1 MCHNDNKHKYLEQL
15 YQALD
20 LNPVM
25 MNSEDAEKLK
35 EYLSDYLDKINKTDD
50 QIKFEM
56 KIAEY
61 FYKNIPKD
69 VILNKTIDSEYLDTV
84 NIQVIH
90 YLESNLSEPSKYK
103 EWIENVTKCHINEII
118 SPTKTK
124 SAFSYQ
130 DVINAYEKCE
140 KNLAY
145 LEEYTHLLVMTTII
159 KY

>member
-15 YQALD
+15 YQDLD

-35 EYLSDYLDKINKTDD
+35 EYLGDYLDKINKTDE

-69 VILNKTIDSEYLDTV
+69 VILNKTIDSEYLDTI

-103 EWIENVTKCHINEII
+103 EWIENVTKCYIDEII
-118 SPTKTK
+118 SPPKTTNT
-124 SAFSYQ
+124 FSYQ

-145 LEEYTHLLVMTTII
+145 LEEYMHLLVMTTVV

>member
-1 MCHNDNKHKYLEQL
+1 MMHNKYLEQVYHDL
-15 YQALD
+15 N

-25 MNSEDAEKLK
+25 MNSEDTEKLK
-35 EYLSDYLDKINKTDD
+35 EYLSNYLDKINKTDD
-50 QIKFEM
+50 QIKFEI

-69 VILNKTIDSEYLDTV
+69 VILNNTIDSEYLDNVT
-84 NIQVIH
+84 IQVIH
-90 YLESNLSEPSKYK
+90 YLESNLSESSKYK
-103 EWIENVTKCHINEII
+103 EWIENVTKCYIDKII
-118 SPTKTK
+118 SPPKTK
-124 SAFSYQ
+124 NTFSYQ

-145 LEEYTHLLVMTTII
+145 LEEYIHILVMTTVV

>member
-1 MCHNDNKHKYLEQL
+1 MCHNDNKHKYLEQV
-15 YQALD
+15 YQDLN

-35 EYLSDYLDKINKTDD
+35 EYLSDYLDKINKTDE

-90 YLESNLSEPSKYK
+90 YLESNFSEPSKYK
-103 EWIENVTKCHINEII
+103 EWIENVTKGYIDEII
-118 SPTKTK
+118 SPPKTTNT
-124 SAFSYQ
+124 FSYQ

-140 KNLAY
+140 KNLEY
-145 LEEYTHLLVMTTII
+145 LEEYMHLLVMTTVV

>member
-15 YQALD
+15 YHDLD
-20 LNPVM
+20 LNPAM

-35 EYLSDYLDKINKTDD
+35 KYLSDYLDKINKTDE
-50 QIKFEM
+50 QIRFEM

-61 FYKNIPKD
+61 FYKNIPQD
-69 VILNKTIDSEYLDTV
+69 VILNQTVDIEYLDTV

-90 YLESNLSEPSKYK
+90 YLESNLSETSEYQ
-103 EWIENVTKCHINEII
+103 EWIENVTKCYINEII